1 MRIRHH
7 ASLHSHTKQGR
18 WHVGNHLSLQVLL
31 VQFAAV
37 LQVPDETLQRLVQL
51 LDLLLYLPTQTES
64 ITSVNTARLSMHSTF
79 LNTQQVHYVSVHT
92 ASLSHFSTHSKFI
105 TFQYTQ
111 QVHHTSEHTE
121 HDTLIR

>member
-18 WHVGNHLSLQVLL
+18 WHVWNHLSLQVLL

-51 LDLLLYLPTQTES
+51 LDLLLYLHTHTES

-79 LNTQQVHYVSVHT
+79 LNTQQVHHISVHT
-92 ASLSHFSTHSKFI
+92 ASSSH
-105 TFQYTQ
+105 
-111 QVHHTSEHTE
+111 
-121 HDTLIR
+121 L

>member
-51 LDLLLYLPTQTES
+51 LDLLLYLPTHTNRVHHICE
-64 ITSVNTARLSMHSTF
+64 HSTS
-79 LNTQQVHYVSVHT
+79 LNAQHISEHT
-92 ASLSHFSTHSKFI
+92 ASPLRFSTHSKFI

-111 QVHHTSEHTE
+111 QVYHTSEHTE